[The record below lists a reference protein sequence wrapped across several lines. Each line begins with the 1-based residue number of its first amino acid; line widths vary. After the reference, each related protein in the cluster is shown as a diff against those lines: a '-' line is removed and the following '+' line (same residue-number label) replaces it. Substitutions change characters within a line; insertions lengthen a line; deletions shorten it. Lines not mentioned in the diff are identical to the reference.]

1 MCAEIVQSCYH
12 TAQDQPCSPCFNS
25 TWLRSVSCPG
35 EICREPDCEFAG
47 QLPAVLTCAN
57 GGNRQVK
64 ERLESD
70 PFVMHIC
77 ISLTFVS

>member
-1 MCAEIVQSCYH
+1 MLTEIVQSCYH
-12 TAQDQPCSPCFNS
+12 TAQGQPCSPCFNS
-25 TWLRSVSCPG
+25 TWLRSVSCLG
-35 EICREPDCEFAG
+35 EMCGELDCEFAG

-70 PFVMHIC
+70 PFVTDIC